1 MARIPVRITLDSA
14 NVPMLSTH
22 TGPTVVY
29 VKEGLAKLKQEIKPT
44 EAPWELTEPQLIFGE
59 NIMPMARGVTSVSY
73 FSRLPA
79 LAGVTDFRRGGTYRT
94 ATNEFGFWAVTTS
107 GKLYVK
113 SVTDATWVDRTAV
126 GWPSG
131 WELTITRINGV
142 TYFHIEYY
150 GTYKFN
156 DDGSISA
163 VTLVG
168 LVGSV
173 IKGIVA
179 SVGRLFAYTSDTLMY
194 CSEVDPLDFTPS
206 LVTGAG
212 STKIQYTRGNILL
225 VESTSFGLFI
235 YAAENV
241 VACQETGNTAA
252 PYLFTEVENS
262 AGITDLE
269 YVATA
274 PGVDAVYAFGSGGL
288 QLVGVKAAVP
298 IFPEISDFLA
308 LRTVENYN
316 YTTHMI
322 EQNSFLSRLN
332 VKIGYVASRYFV
344 ISFGV
349 VGLTHM
355 LVYDTALRR
364 WGRLKKDHVDIFTIN
379 ESLSSGGWIPYD
391 DVVIPAVEVMVPAG
405 QMKVTASLPSQ
416 ETFGVLEANGAISTL
431 DFNIV
436 GVENHKSVAVIG
448 KIKLRRGRECS
459 VQEVTTE
466 GVMESPDMYVG
477 DSVSFRRAPFQPPV
491 AMYQGAYDA
500 DSMTAWFLG
509 SAVGAYHNIH
519 IEGMF
524 DLTGFSVVMV
534 PEGEIE

>member
-1 MARIPVRITLDSA
+1 MTRVPVRITLDSA

-29 VKEGLAKLKQEIKPT
+29 VKEGMAKLRQEIKPT

-59 NIMPMARGVTSVSY
+59 NIMPMARGITSVSY
-73 FSRLPA
+73 LPRLDA

-94 ATNEFGFWAVTTS
+94 ATNAFGFWAVTTS

-113 SVTDATWVDRTAV
+113 SGADATWIDRTAV
-126 GWPSG
+126 GWPAG
-131 WELTITRINGV
+131 WEFTIARINGT
-142 TYFHIEYY
+142 TYFHVEFY

-156 DDGSISA
+156 DDGTISA
-163 VTLVG
+163 VTLIS
-168 LVGSV
+168 LVGSA

-179 SVGRLFAYTSDTLMY
+179 SVGRLFAYSGDTLLY

-212 STKIQYTRGNILL
+212 STKIQYTRGDILL

-241 VACQETGNTAA
+241 VSCQETGNVAA
-252 PYLFTEVENS
+252 PYLFAEVENS

-308 LRTVENYN
+308 LRSVENYN
-316 YTTHMI
+316 FTTHMI
-322 EQNSFLSRLN
+322 ERTSFLTRLN
-332 VKIGYVASRYFV
+332 VKISYVASRYFV

-349 VGLTHM
+349 TGLTHM

-364 WGRLKKDHVDIFTIN
+364 WGKLKKTHVDVFTVN
-379 ESLSSGGWIPYD
+379 ESFSAGGWIPYD
-391 DVVIPAVEVMVPAG
+391 DVVIPANEVIIPANE
-405 QMKVTASLPSQ
+405 MKTTGSLPSQ
-416 ETFGVLEANGAISTL
+416 ETFAILEASGAITTL
-431 DFNIV
+431 DFNII
-436 GVENHKSVAVIG
+436 GVENHRSVVVIG
-448 KIKLRRGRECS
+448 KVQLRRGRECS

-466 GVMESPDMYVG
+466 GLMNSPDLFVG
-477 DSVSFRRAPFQPPV
+477 DSVAYARAPFMPP
-491 AMYQGAYDA
+491 AEMYQGSYDA
-500 DSMTAWFLG
+500 DSMVGWFLG
-509 SAVGAYHNIH
+509 SSVGAYHNIH
-519 IEGMF
+519 VEGMF
-524 DLTGFSVVMV
+524 DLTGFSAVMV